1 MEWVGSCVL
10 CTLAA
15 AEAFER
21 AGQRNSKSKGKNKAT
36 TSGAA
41 VERAEGEWDSE
52 EECYVVKKPVKKKPA
67 KPRGAPKVKATAT
80 TGAAGA
86 DGGVK
91 RTAEQA
97 FAGGAGGDAS
107 TSASVKAEEGAGAA
121 EAAAAAEEPYI
132 PPAAAAAAATGLPAF
147 ASGGLDDDYDEDS
160 D

>member
-1 MEWVGSCVL
+1 MFRGCCVRV
-10 CTLAA
+10 LAA

-21 AGQRNSKSKGKNKAT
+21 AGQRSSKSKGKSKAT
-36 TSGAA
+36 PSGASL
-41 VERAEGEWDSE
+41 ERAEGEWDSE

-67 KPRGAPKVKATAT
+67 KPRAAPKAKATKD
-80 TGAAGA
+80 AAGA

-97 FAGGAGGDAS
+97 FPAEAGGGAS

-121 EAAAAAEEPYI
+121 AATAEEPYV
-132 PPAAAAAAATGLPAF
+132 PPAAAAAAGLSAF